1 MTPDTLLTLG
11 GISFYQFE
19 VPESIGFGG
28 EQRLAVHE
36 LIGGQKTV
44 DAMGAFSAPL
54 VWSGRFRGQTALE
67 RARYVDGLR
76 VSGQA
81 TNVTWSEFSYLV
93 VVRRFSPVYE
103 RFYEIPYQ
111 IECEVIAD
119 LTQAV
124 TSLSTLGANDLIN
137 GDTSFASGLLDKIGS
152 PTLTS
157 AFASVRSAIS
167 AVSDFATAA
176 QSTLNSV
183 LLPVQQFRLQV
194 QTAIAQT
201 NNALVNVATLG
212 GVLPNNT
219 IAQNV
224 QSLTNSITA
233 SQNLP
238 LLINLDRVVGRI
250 GINIGS
256 LYSSARQSTVA
267 GGSLMQIAA
276 KEYGDFRAWTGLA
289 KANPQLGGDPQLTGI
304 NTITIPPNA
313 DNSGGV
319 LNS

>member
-28 EQRLAVHE
+28 EQRLSVHE
-36 LIGGQKTV
+36 LVGGQKTV
-44 DAMGAFSAPL
+44 DAMGWFSEPL
-54 VWSGRFRGQTALE
+54 GWSGRFRGQTALE
-67 RARYVDGLR
+67 RARYVEGLAA
-76 VSGQA
+76 SGQA

-93 VVRRFSPVYE
+93 VVRRFMPVYE
-103 RFYEIPYQ
+103 RFYEIPYR
-111 IECEVIAD
+111 IECEVVAD

-124 TSLSTLGANDLIN
+124 TSLSSLGANDLIN
-137 GDTSFASGLLDKIGS
+137 GDVSFASGLLDKIGN

-157 AFASVRSAIS
+157 AFSSVKSAIS

-183 LLPVQQFRLQV
+183 LLPIQQFRLQV

-201 NNALVNVATLG
+201 NNVLVNVTTLG
-212 GVLPNNT
+212 GILPNNT

-224 QSLTNSITA
+224 QKLTNTLTA
-233 SQNLP
+233 AQNIP
-238 LLINLDRVVGRI
+238 LLVNLDRVVGRI
-250 GINIGS
+250 GANVGS
-256 LYSSARQSTVA
+256 LYSSAKQSTVA
-267 GGSLMQIAA
+267 GGNLMQIAA

>member
-36 LIGGQKTV
+36 LIGGQKQV
-44 DAMGAFSAPL
+44 DAMGAFSEPL
-54 VWSGRFRGQTALE
+54 AWSGRFRGQTALD

-93 VVRRFSPVYE
+93 VIRRFLPVYE
-103 RFYEIPYQ
+103 RFYEIPYR

-124 TSLSTLGANDLIN
+124 TTLSTLGPDDLIN
-137 GDTSFASGLLDKIGS
+137 GDVTTASGLLGQIGIPS
-152 PTLTS
+152 LTS
-157 AFASVRSAIS
+157 AFQSVQSAIS
-167 AVSDFATAA
+167 AVSSFATAA
-176 QSTLNSV
+176 QSQLNSV
-183 LLPVQQFRLQV
+183 LLPIQQFRLQV
-194 QTAIAQT
+194 QTLTAQT
-201 NNALVNVATLG
+201 NNVLINVTTLG
-212 GVLPNNT
+212 GILPNN
-219 IAQNV
+219 ALSQNV
-224 QSLTNSITA
+224 ANLSGSLTAAQQI
-233 SQNLP
+233 P
-238 LLINLDRVVGRI
+238 LLINLDRVTGRI
-250 GINIGS
+250 GANVGS
-256 LYSSARQSTVA
+256 LYSSAKQTTMA
-267 GGSLMQIAA
+267 GGNMMQIAA
-276 KEYGDFRAWTGLA
+276 QEYGDFRAWTGIA

-304 NTITIPPNA
+304 NTITIPPSA

>member
-28 EQRLAVHE
+28 EQRLSVHE
-36 LIGGQKTV
+36 LVGGQKQV
-44 DAMGAFSAPL
+44 DAMGAFSEPL
-54 VWSGRFRGQTALE
+54 AWSGRFRGETALD

-93 VVRRFSPVYE
+93 VIRRFLPVYE
-103 RFYEIPYQ
+103 RFYEIPYR

-124 TSLSTLGANDLIN
+124 TSLSSQGPDDLIN
-137 GDTSFASGLLDKIGS
+137 GDVSFADSLLDKIGS

-157 AFASVRSAIS
+157 AFASVKSAIS
-167 AVSDFATAA
+167 AVSSFATAA
-176 QSTLNSV
+176 QSQLNSV
-183 LLPVQQFRLQV
+183 LQPIQQFRLQV
-194 QTAIAQT
+194 QTLTAQT
-201 NNALVNVATLG
+201 NNVLVNVTTLG
-212 GVLPNNT
+212 GILPNNT
-219 IAQNV
+219 LSQNV
-224 QSLTNSITA
+224 SNLTNSLIA
-233 SQNLP
+233 AQQIP
-238 LLINLDRVVGRI
+238 LLVNLDRVTGRI
-250 GINIGS
+250 GANVGS
-256 LYSSARQSTVA
+256 LYSSAKQTTVA
-267 GGSLMQIAA
+267 GGNLMQIAA
-276 KEYGDFRAWTGLA
+276 KEYNDFRAWTGIA
-289 KANPQLGGDPQLTGI
+289 KANPQLGGDPKLTGI

-313 DNSGGV
+313 DDSGGV

>member
-19 VPESIGFGG
+19 VPESIPFGG

-36 LIGGQKTV
+36 LVGGQKTV
-44 DAMGAFSAPL
+44 DAMGAFSFPL
-54 VWSGRFRGQTALE
+54 VWSGRFRGETALE

-76 VSGQA
+76 ISGQA

-93 VVRRFSPVYE
+93 IVRRFLPTYE
-103 RFYEIPYQ
+103 RFYEIPYR
-111 IECEVIAD
+111 IECEVVAD

-124 TSLSTLGANDLIN
+124 TSLSTLGPNDLIN
-137 GDTSFASGLLDKIGS
+137 GDTSFASGLLDKIGN

-157 AFASVRSAIS
+157 EFASVKSAIS

-183 LLPVQQFRLQV
+183 LLPIQQFRLQV
-194 QTAIAQT
+194 QTVVAQT
-201 NNALVNVATLG
+201 NNVLVNVTTLG
-212 GVLPNNT
+212 GILPNNP

-224 QSLTNSITA
+224 QSLTNTLTA
-233 SQNLP
+233 AQNIP
-238 LLINLDRVVGRI
+238 LLVNLDRVVGRI
-250 GINIGS
+250 GANVGS
-256 LYSSARQSTVA
+256 LYSSAKQSTVA
-267 GGSLMQIAA
+267 GGNLMQIAA